1 MVRAFS
7 PEPLEADLV
16 DRLLAD
22 ALRAPSAGNT
32 QGAELVV
39 LTGPD
44 ETARYWDASL
54 PAERRSTFAWPDL
67 PAAPVL
73 VVVLTDAQR
82 YAERYAEDDKGQDAS
97 AWATPYW
104 WVDGGMV
111 VQRLLAGVEEAGLG
125 ALFFGVF
132 EQEAAVRTALVD
144 SHRPRDRRRR
154 RPRPPV
160 ALAARTL
167 GRPAPARGPGA
178 PRSVHDLRLT

>member
-132 EQEAAVRTALVD
+132 EQEAAVRTALSIPAGLGIVGVVALGHPLP
-144 SHRPRDRRRR
+144 SRPGRSAGRPRREDR
-154 RPRPPV
+154 V
-160 ALAARTL
+160 H
-167 GRPAPARGPGA
+167 RGGYTT
-178 PRSVHDLRLT
+178 SG